1 MEYIKTLNID
11 FHNLP
16 ENSETRY
23 ILKTT
28 ISIISYIKEHPEL
41 KELKEKNKLE
51 YEDKIFEQYKEFSE
65 KYFSLFMMIIDGSV
79 DFDTLMN
86 IFKIKA
92 AIEMKMIDHTVGDTY
107 ITELLSEKYLYPTF
121 GSKEKFYE
129 AIEKE
134 MNRKQKRELEKQ
146 KELIKKNLEIKKHHA
161 ELNKK
166 NKK

>member
-1 MEYIKTLNID
+1 MDYIRTLNID

-28 ISIISYIKEHPEL
+28 INIISYIKEHPEL
-41 KELKEKNKLE
+41 KELKEKNILD
-51 YEDKIFEQYKEFSE
+51 YQDKIFEQYKEFSD
-65 KYFSLFMMIIDGSV
+65 KYFKLFMMIIDDTI

-92 AIEMKMIDHTVGDTY
+92 AIEMKIIDQSSGDAY

-134 MNRKQKRELEKQ
+134 MNRKQKRELGKQ
-146 KELIKKNLEIKKHHA
+146 KEMIKKNLEIKKHHA

>member
-1 MEYIKTLNID
+1 MDYIKTLNID
-11 FHNLP
+11 FHQLP

-41 KELKEKNKLE
+41 KELKEKNKLD

-65 KYFSLFMMIIDGSV
+65 KYFSLFMMIINDTV

-92 AIEMKMIDHTVGDTY
+92 AIEMKKIDQAVGDTY

-129 AIEKE
+129 AVEKE

-146 KELIKKNLEIKKHHA
+146 KEQIKKNLEIKKHHA
-161 ELNKK
+161 ELKK
-166 NKK
+166 KK